1 MKKGTS
7 PVTKKSCCTGKGPQA
22 KHPVG
27 KAGSAKGKAKDG
39 GEVEAYGKG

>member
-1 MKKGTS
+1 MKKSAAT
-7 PVTKKSCCTGKGPQA
+7 TKKSCCTTKGPQA

-39 GEVEAYGKG
+39 GEQERYGG